1 MLSETY
7 FERIFSVIGK
17 DKLKNLSS
25 SKEAKLMKKFEK
37 LFKQKDGD
45 LSEITADDI
54 IEVWHKHH

>member
-25 SKEAKLMKKFEK
+25 SKEAKLMKNFEK
-37 LFKQKDGD
+37 LFKQKDGG
-45 LSEITADDI
+45 L
-54 IEVWHKHH
+54 K